1 MINTSDTRRKVERA
15 LASAI
20 EDKIQS
26 HPMVDPEDIVKS
38 SLAEF
43 NEHFAGVYKIDTIK
57 RTKDFLGIT
66 ISKDKDDGERELVN
80 A

>member
-20 EDKIQS
+20 EDKIQQF
-26 HPMVDPEDIVKS
+26 PMKDPENIVKE
-38 SLAEF
+38 SLLEF
-43 NEHFAGVYKIDTIK
+43 NKHFAGVYKIDSIK

-66 ISKDKDDGERELVN
+66 ISKDRDSGDQELVN